1 MQKYNQQ
8 SYKKAENYVTYPR
21 TFESYRWYKPIIES
35 VIIILVYLVAATIL
49 VAINLVPQFMND
61 TADLSSFQN
70 GYDGMDAFTPSGA
83 IMTLGSLAIMIPIIW
98 LALKITKSRPFS
110 SLSSSRGNGWS
121 GKVFKKCLLVA
132 VIVNGIPNLI
142 IALIYNQKGD
152 VRFTIAGFII
162 CVILV
167 PLQCMAEEYFF
178 RGFLMQTFG
187 SWFKLPV
194 LAIILQTVCFAC
206 LHPYNIYGVITIF
219 IDGIGMGVAA
229 YLSKGLEASSALHI
243 VNNMLAFMMAG
254 FGVSAITSEVDVSS
268 IVLALCINVVYVL
281 VLAALGGLLGW
292 FEPEQDQQVQ
302 QNA

>member
-35 VIIILVYLVAATIL
+35 VIIILVYLVAAVIMVGAT
-49 VAINLVPQFMND
+49 LVPQLLNG
-61 TADLSSFQN
+61 TADISTFQG
-70 GYDGMDAFTPSGA
+70 GYDSLDAYTPSGA

-98 LALKITKSRPFS
+98 LAIKITKSRPFS

-132 VIVNGIPNLI
+132 FIVNGIPNLI
-142 IALIYNQKGD
+142 IALINNQKGD
-152 VRFTIAGFII
+152 IRFTIAGFII

-187 SWFKLPV
+187 SWFKVPII
-194 LAIILQTVCFAC
+194 AIVLQTMIFASA
-206 LHPYNIYGVITIF
+206 HPYNFVGVLEIWVA
-219 IDGIGMGVAA
+219 GIGLGIIAWLA
-229 YLSKGLEASSALHI
+229 KGLESSCAFHI
-243 VNNMLAFMMAG
+243 VNNMTVFYLTG
-254 FGVSAITSEVDVSS
+254 FGFGQIQTQVGWRDFFLTFA
-268 IVLALCINVVYVL
+268 CYVVYIL
-281 VLAALGGLLGW
+281 VLDKMSKKGW
-292 FEPEQDQQVQ
+292 LR
-302 QNA
+302 

>member
-1 MQKYNQQ
+1 MQKYSQQ
-8 SYKKAENYVTYPR
+8 KYKKAENYVTYPR
-21 TFESYRWYKPIIES
+21 TFESYRWYKPIIEL
-35 VIIILVYLVAATIL
+35 IIICIVYLVAVTIL
-49 VAINLVPQFMND
+49 VAINLVPQLMNG
-61 TADLSSFQN
+61 TADLSSFQS

-98 LALKITKSRPFS
+98 LTLKITKSRPFF

-132 VIVNGIPNLI
+132 AIVNGIPNLI
-142 IALIYNQKGD
+142 IALIYNEKGD

-206 LHPYNIYGVITIF
+206 PHPYNIYGVITIF
-219 IDGIGMGVAA
+219 IDGIGLGVAA

-254 FGVSAITSEVDVSS
+254 FGVSTITSEVGVLS
-268 IVLALCINVVYVL
+268 IVLALCINVIYVL

-292 FEPEQDQQVQ
+292 FEPEQDQQ
-302 QNA
+302 NA